1 MSFLNLMKNFAKKEE
16 SSQINDT
23 NDKQFKK
30 ISVAS
35 PNLAK
40 RFLYSQSQQQ
50 IEEIQSGEL
59 KLDDLI
65 SPHYEEENEIQ
76 QYNQEV
82 EMSKSV
88 IHRSINDLK
97 ISGHVKFTK
106 PTSRPQSMA
115 LLNSDTNVLSDTQG
129 SSSNKEIVNSLD
141 FSAPIQDQQLTISKN
156 VNTMSAQPR
165 EEANI
170 QNNEEADSS
179 VRFED
184 LIVQNVQQSITKTSQ
199 TNTSNA
205 NLQQKAVIHETIDL
219 NDSPTLKRKPV
230 QEIIITKG
238 TKKIPKSETNHE
250 IQLKMKKVNP
260 NKPDSKI
267 QFNQEEDQIQY
278 ITQSQPRSK
287 IQQFEELKPIYPK
300 QSNENQNESIQTSLL
315 QPLHPFEDE
324 TQLSLIQNN
333 NLKQVNGISDTQLES
348 ALFQANMVENLINY
362 PKINYDT
369 DPFKPVQN
377 INNIEDTSNL
387 DLKQAGAENIFNS
400 KMFRF
405 DIPFE
410 NTQQKKTNT
419 LERKENKEVK
429 NTHKD
434 ANKDEFNFKQK
445 RRSESA
451 PQAEIYKKQ
460 PPQLQIMSQIKVIMR
475 QFKTNV
481 LNAEY
486 EFFFSKY
493 KVQTLASKHQ
503 QEFAEQSAGF
513 YKVLIIRNYISIKQ
527 LKEHQQGIFAI
538 LWNDVNNY
546 MAPDDIIS
554 ILNEYKLNSE
564 NKIFRDQVCTYIK
577 VIQKYENIQDLIGI
591 LLENIERI
599 TNIETNSKIE
609 IQQKQ
614 KEKMKPTPNFYEEE
628 QPILSAQPPEIYRPN
643 QNNAKNLK
651 QMYPSN
657 QHKNIHIFE
666 EQQTL
671 NRNKK
676 NQNRSV
682 SNTEAFAH
690 EVLDLEALAASEI
703 PIPTHS
709 FQKTQNSSQIKNAIS
724 EEINL
729 DEFAPETEAQRLQS
743 QQNRKILIQK
753 AKKFQKMI
761 APDSLYYDAGDR
773 RKVQFNQQI
782 SGISY
787 EFDKEERR
795 FYVEDDPGY
804 NGEDIE

>member
-16 SSQINDT
+16 SSQINET

-65 SPHYEEENEIQ
+65 SPHYEEDNEIQ
-76 QYNQEV
+76 QYNPEV

-106 PTSRPQSMA
+106 PTSKPQSMA
-115 LLNSDTNVLSDTQG
+115 LLNSDTNVLSDAQG
-129 SSSNKEIVNSLD
+129 SSSNQEIVNSLD

-156 VNTMSAQPR
+156 VNTMSVKAQ
-165 EEANI
+165 EETNI

-199 TNTSNA
+199 TNISTA
-205 NLQQKAVIHETIDL
+205 NSQKAPIIHETIDL

-238 TKKIPKSETNHE
+238 TKKVPKSETNHE

-260 NKPDSKI
+260 NRPDSKI
-267 QFNQEEDQIQY
+267 QFNQEQEATEQIQY

-287 IQQFEELKPIYPK
+287 IQQFEELKPIFPK
-300 QSNENQNESIQTSLL
+300 QQNQNSNESVQTSLL

-333 NLKQVNGISDTQLES
+333 NKQVNGISDAQLES

-369 DPFKPVQN
+369 DPFEPVQN
-377 INNIEDTSNL
+377 KNSIEDTSNQ

-410 NTQQKKTNT
+410 NKQQKKTSI

-429 NTHKD
+429 HKD
-434 ANKDEFNFKQK
+434 TNKDEFNFKQK

-451 PQAEIYKKQ
+451 PQAEVYKKQ

-503 QEFAEQSAGF
+503 QEFTEQSAGF

-527 LKEHQQGIFAI
+527 LNEHQQGIFAI

-546 MAPDDIIS
+546 TAPDDIIS
-554 ILNEYKLNSE
+554 ILNEYKLNGE

-599 TNIETNSKIE
+599 TNIETNSKIDN
-609 IQQKQ
+609 QQKQ
-614 KEKMKPTPNFYEEE
+614 KEKMKPIQNVYEEE
-628 QPILSAQPPEIYRPN
+628 QPIQSSQPTEIYRPN

-657 QHKNIHIFE
+657 QHKNINVFE

-671 NRNKK
+671 NRNKD
-676 NQNRSV
+676 NQTQNKSV
-682 SNTEAFAH
+682 SNTTH
-690 EVLDLEALAASEI
+690 DVLDLEALAASEI

-724 EEINL
+724 EEIDL

-773 RKVQFNQQI
+773 RKVLFNQQI
-782 SGISY
+782 GGISY

-795 FYVEDDPGY
+795 FYVEEDPDF
-804 NGEDIE
+804 NGEDME